1 MFGFEDHSD
10 PVKKVL
16 FTPKKDL
23 HKSDPRI
30 IDKVGIASYY
40 YLNVSAIQVV
50 TYNCTFT
57 EIIIII
63 IIIKF
68 NFTCS

>member
-50 TYNCTFT
+50 TYNLQ
-57 EIIIII
+57 
-63 IIIKF
+63 
-68 NFTCS
+68 SS